1 MNKET
6 FLNNFKQE
14 QEKKQIPKFNI
25 WSKVS
30 TSIKTKSLMIG
41 NIILGTLLLIVLL
54 LATTVEA
61 LYNMGYGDKNLQ
73 HVEHLAKLVNNDSVT
88 EQIEI
93 VYTIA
98 NHRNILLIFAFIIAV
113 IIIASTVTLNY
124 VKSQSKRR
132 G

>member
-14 QEKKQIPKFNI
+14 QDKKQIPKFNI
-25 WSKVS
+25 WNKVS

-54 LATTVEA
+54 IATTVEA

-73 HVEHLAKLVNNDSVT
+73 NVEHLAKLVNNDSVT

-93 VYTIA
+93 VYIIA
-98 NHRNILLIFAFIIAV
+98 NHRNILLIFAMIIAV
-113 IIIASTVTLNY
+113 IIIAGTVTLNY
-124 VKSQSKRR
+124 IKSQPKRK

>member
-1 MNKET
+1 
-6 FLNNFKQE
+6 
-14 QEKKQIPKFNI
+14 
-25 WSKVS
+25 
-30 TSIKTKSLMIG
+30 MIG
-41 NIILGTLLLIVLL
+41 NIILGTLLLIVLS

-73 HVEHLAKLVNNDSVT
+73 NVEHLAKLVNNDSVT

-93 VYTIA
+93 VYIIA
-98 NHRNILLIFAFIIAV
+98 NHRNILLIFAIIIAV

-124 VKSQSKRR
+124 IKSQSKRK

>member
-14 QEKKQIPKFNI
+14 QKKKQIPKFNI

-73 HVEHLAKLVNNDSVT
+73 NVEHLAKLVNNDSVT

-98 NHRNILLIFAFIIAV
+98 NHRNILLIFAFIIVV

-124 VKSQSKRR
+124 VKSQSKRK

>member
-73 HVEHLAKLVNNDSVT
+73 NVEHLAKLVNNDSVT

-93 VYTIA
+93 VYIIA
-98 NHRNILLIFAFIIAV
+98 NHRNILLIFAIIIAV

-124 VKSQSKRR
+124 IKSQSKRK

>member
-30 TSIKTKSLMIG
+30 TSIKTRSLMIG

-73 HVEHLAKLVNNDSVT
+73 NVEHLAKLVNNDSVT

-93 VYTIA
+93 VYIIA
-98 NHRNILLIFAFIIAV
+98 NHRNILLIFAIIIAV

-124 VKSQSKRR
+124 IKSQSKRK